1 MVDGTI
7 RTRGGQKGRRERE
20 RHRAL
25 FKFTRRGGGVTG
37 NLRDNVGDERG
48 KERRRRGE
56 THPV

>member
-7 RTRGGQKGRRERE
+7 RTRGGQKSRRERDTVRCLNLQE
-20 RHRAL
+20 G
-25 FKFTRRGGGVTG
+25 GGGVTG

>member
-1 MVDGTI
+1 MDGLAVD
-7 RTRGGQKGRRERE
+7 KKAEERE
-20 RHRAL
+20 SNRAL
-25 FKFTRRGGGVTG
+25 FKFTRREGVTG